1 MTSMPMLQSLLNAV
15 ARVRPRRGVLIS
27 LWLLGASLAAGPA
40 HAALTIEI
48 TRGTEAALPIA
59 IVPFGVSGTGA
70 PPPEDLAAIVS
81 ADLARTGRFAPV
93 APADMPGRPTELG
106 QVDAADWRM
115 LRTSNIVIGRMRA
128 VPGGQYA
135 VEFWLVDVFGGK
147 HVAFGPLNAAPADLR
162 RTAHQISDAIY
173 ERLTGERGA
182 FDTRVAYVTEQ
193 GRGDSRRYQ
202 LNIADSDGFGARV
215 VVESAAPIMSP
226 SWSPDAQQLAYVS
239 FETKQPE
246 IFVQDVVSGK
256 RRRLTRYPGL
266 NGAPA
271 FSPDGRQLA
280 LTLSKDGN
288 PEIYVQDL
296 SSSRLRR
303 LTTNAAIDTEPS
315 WSPNGERIVFTSD
328 RGGSAQVYSV
338 PADGSARPER
348 VSFTGAYN
356 ARPRYSPDGKQ
367 LAMVHGNDGI
377 FRIAVL
383 DLENGALRVLTDTH
397 LDESPSFAPNGSMIL
412 YATSSGQGSAL
423 AAVSVDGA
431 VRQTLVERRGSARE
445 PAWSPFRSR

>member
-1 MTSMPMLQSLLNAV
+1 
-15 ARVRPRRGVLIS
+15 
-27 LWLLGASLAAGPA
+27 
-40 HAALTIEI
+40 
-48 TRGTEAALPIA
+48 
-59 IVPFGVSGTGA
+59 
-70 PPPEDLAAIVS
+70 
-81 ADLARTGRFAPV
+81 
-93 APADMPGRPTELG
+93 
-106 QVDAADWRM
+106 
-115 LRTSNIVIGRMRA
+115 
-128 VPGGQYA
+128 
-135 VEFWLVDVFGGK
+135 
-147 HVAFGPLNAAPADLR
+147 
-162 RTAHQISDAIY
+162 
-173 ERLTGERGA
+173 
-182 FDTRVAYVTEQ
+182 
-193 GRGDSRRYQ
+193 
-202 LNIADSDGFGARV
+202 
-215 VVESAAPIMSP
+215 
-226 SWSPDAQQLAYVS
+226 VS

-348 VSFTGAYN
+348 ISFTGAYN